1 MSTSTTPD
9 PVIRQ
14 LVDAMRTLAGP
25 HPGFRP
31 VHAKGLVCSGTFRAS
46 AEAPRV
52 TRAPH
57 FAGQSVPTLVRFAN
71 SSGDPDVHDGVP
83 NGRSMAV
90 KFQLAD
96 GKSADI
102 LANSVEGFIARTP
115 EELLEF
121 LRAQLPDPATGR
133 PDPDAVPRFLAGHP
147 AGRAFV
153 ERLMKRPV
161 PASYAQVTYH
171 AEHAFRFTAADGTS
185 RFGRYRFVPQAG
197 EAFLSPDDAGKRSPS
212 FLREELEGRLKTGP
226 AAFRLLLQ
234 VAEPGDPTDDV
245 TALWPEGRAVVEL
258 GRLEVTGISATS
270 AADERRLIFDPT
282 NRTDGIDLSAD
293 PILLARSAA
302 YAISYDRRSKGE

>member
-9 PVIRQ
+9 PVVRQ

-115 EELLEF
+115 EELRLEF
-121 LRAQLPDPATGR
+121 LRAQLPGPATGR

-161 PASYAQVTYH
+161 PARAYARVTYH

-185 RFGRYRFVPQAG
+185 RFGRYRFVPQAR
-197 EAFLSPDDAGKRSPS
+197 EAFS
-212 FLREELEGRLKTGP
+212 RLTMP
-226 AAFRLLLQ
+226 ASEAR
-234 VAEPGDPTDDV
+234 V
-245 TALWPEGRAVVEL
+245 
-258 GRLEVTGISATS
+258 SC
-270 AADERRLIFDPT
+270 
-282 NRTDGIDLSAD
+282 
-293 PILLARSAA
+293 ARSWKA
-302 YAISYDRRSKGE
+302 G